1 MRTSRWLSALILT
14 GFASM
19 AAAPASA
26 QAVAKRTAKRAA
38 KEATES
44 AAKDAAG
51 DAAKKALKNAA
62 APDAIDL
69 NAATPEQ
76 LAKLGLDEATVKKV
90 VEARPFTSLEDPKI
104 KEAIPADALAK
115 LKGKVTVK
123 PAGAPATT
131 DAAAPAN
138 PATPGTPATPAEP
151 ATPATPATPPPQSK

>member
-1 MRTSRWLSALILT
+1 MRTSRWLSALILA
-14 GFASM
+14 GFALLV
-19 AAAPASA
+19 AAPASA
-26 QAVAKRTAKRAA
+26 QGVAKRTAKRAA

-44 AAKDAAG
+44 AVKDAAG
-51 DAAKKALKNAA
+51 DAAKKAAKNAA

-90 VEARPFTSLEDPKI
+90 VESRPFTSLEDPKI

-115 LKGKVTVK
+115 LQGKVMVK
-123 PAGAPATT
+123 PAGAAKPA
-131 DAAAPAN
+131 DAAAPADPAAPAN
-138 PATPGTPATPAEP
+138 PASPADP

>member
-1 MRTSRWLSALILT
+1 MRTSRWLSALILA
-14 GFASM
+14 GFAFV
-19 AAAPASA
+19 ATAPASA

-51 DAAKKALKNAA
+51 DAAKKAVKNAA

-90 VEARPFTSLEDPKI
+90 VDSRPFTSLEDPKI

-123 PAGAPATT
+123 PAGAPAPA
-131 DAAAPAN
+131 DPAASAN
-138 PATPGTPATPAEP
+138 PASPAEP
-151 ATPATPATPPPQSK
+151 ATPATPATPPPQSR

>member
-1 MRTSRWLSALILT
+1 MRTSRWLSALILA
-14 GFASM
+14 GFALV

-26 QAVAKRTAKRAA
+26 QAVAKRTAKRAT

-51 DAAKKALKNAA
+51 DAAKKAVKKAA

-90 VEARPFTSLEDPKI
+90 VESRPFTSMEDPKI
-104 KEAIPADALAK
+104 TEAIPADALAK

-123 PAGAPATT
+123 PTGDAKSADPA
-131 DAAAPAN
+131 ASAN
-138 PATPGTPATPAEP
+138 PAAPAEP
-151 ATPATPATPPPQSK
+151 ATPATPATPPPQSR

>member
-1 MRTSRWLSALILT
+1 MRTSRWLSALILA
-14 GFASM
+14 GFALA

-51 DAAKKALKNAA
+51 NAAKKAVKNAA
-62 APDAIDL
+62 APHALDL

-76 LAKLGLDEATVKKV
+76 LAKLGLDEATVKNV
-90 VEARPFTSLEDPKI
+90 VENRPFTSLEDPKI

-123 PAGAPATT
+123 PAAAMSATPAPA
-131 DAAAPAN
+131 
-138 PATPGTPATPAEP
+138 AEP
-151 ATPATPATPPPQSK
+151 ATPAPPPPQQD

>member
-1 MRTSRWLSALILT
+1 MRTSRWLAALTLA
-14 GFASM
+14 GFASV
-19 AAAPASA
+19 ASAPASA
-26 QAVAKRTAKRAA
+26 QAVAKRTAKKAA

-51 DAAKKALKNAA
+51 DAAKKAAKKAA

-90 VEARPFTSLEDPKI
+90 VESRPFTSLEDPKI

-115 LKGKVTVK
+115 LNGKVTVK
-123 PAGAPATT
+123 PAGDAKPA
-131 DAAAPAN
+131 DAAAPADPATSAN
-138 PATPGTPATPAEP
+138 PAPAEP
-151 ATPATPATPPPQSK
+151 ATPATPPQSS